1 MTQVKKNL
9 LDLKTNFIMKRW
21 ENKTRLYKMFLL
33 FLLSFIIAFCS
44 HLFFLTEWLEGRYMT
59 GIGDGLSQM
68 VPFKQLLYDEYSKGN
83 FFYSDKFGIGGG
95 TYSQLSY
102 YFSTSF
108 FFIATAIITFLLE
121 VTKLINKPDIFYW
134 ADALLAVSIIRMTL
148 IIFVTTLYFRYMN
161 FKNIPALVGASL
173 YGTSVIYFRHVTY
186 WEFFAD
192 AMLWLPLLLFGIE
205 KIIREKKIGLFTLAV
220 VFSLFNNFYFSYINF
235 VLAFIYI
242 VFRSFISLH
251 NDETSKI
258 EQIKLYFFS
267 GIIGFGMSAVSFV
280 PAVYGFLNNYRPPYE
295 ATILLYDFHDN
306 LLLNG
311 KIVILPA
318 FAVLCLFLFSFYKN
332 RLFRLFASLTILL
345 IVLHYSPMVASAFN
359 GFSAPQFRWEYF
371 LSLTAGGVAAAG
383 LQQLHKVKIWQAVM
397 SVFATLILYFLFYHF
412 DEKLFITSLKEGFS
426 AVAAVITIILFII
439 YSFRKN
445 KQLLWIPSIV
455 LIILNIYIANSYEEI
470 KLSYGGKVQQSSTD
484 FMLSDEY
491 NGEEQ
496 RELIKKIQKEEDDPF
511 ARIDW
516 MTPFRYN
523 TPIVQEFKGL
533 SVYSSILNEHL
544 LKFYLYDLKINMGW
558 ESVSRYGTLGDRANL
573 YSILNGKY
581 YIAEKNKKNIPYGFE
596 EFASTEN
603 YTAYKNNNILPF
615 VRTTNIAFNEEN
627 LKDAMPLVKEH
638 AMLEGIILKEN
649 SGIKYALPRK
659 ENAIK
664 NVKLEEKGSS
674 YHNNILDV
682 SAKKGGLDLVI
693 ENPDENIKDYYVS
706 FYLKSLHPDR
716 KFYLSVNDFETLRKS
731 NASIYKTNVNDLVI
745 RVPKAEKIS
754 IRVPKGKYK
763 LVNLEVYKENYQ
775 LLEGLKNEVY
785 NNPQAAVTW
794 KNNKIKINYNNANAE
809 KYMTLPIP
817 FEKGWSLSING
828 HKQEILQANYAF
840 TGFKLQEGLNEIEL
854 TYYPPYFF
862 ISLFISCI
870 SFLLFIFYRKREY
883 KKAGMFKRNVSDM

>member
-1 MTQVKKNL
+1 M
-9 LDLKTNFIMKRW
+9 
-21 ENKTRLYKMFLL
+21 
-33 FLLSFIIAFCS
+33 SFIIAFCS

-134 ADALLAVSIIRMTL
+134 ADALLVVSIIRMTL

-192 AMLWLPLLLFGIE
+192 AILWLPLLLFGIE

-242 VFRSFISLH
+242 VFRSFVSLH

-359 GFSAPQFRWEYF
+359 GFSAPQYRWEYF
-371 LSLTAGGVAAAG
+371 LSLTAGGVVAAG
-383 LQQLHKVKIWQAVM
+383 LQQLYKIKIWQAIM
-397 SVFATLILYFLFYHF
+397 SVFVTLILYFLFYHF
-412 DEKLFITSLKEGFS
+412 DEQLFPTSLKEGFS
-426 AVAAVITIILFII
+426 AVAAVITILLFII

-496 RELIKKIQKEEDDPF
+496 RELIKKIQKEENDPF

-558 ESVSRYGTLGDRANL
+558 ESVSRYGTLGDRTNL
-573 YSILNGKY
+573 HSILNGKY
-581 YIAEKNKKNIPYGFE
+581 YIKEKNKNTIPYGFE
-596 EFASTEN
+596 KFASTEN
-603 YTAYKNNNILPF
+603 YAAYKNNNILPF
-615 VRTTNIAFNEEN
+615 ARTTNIAFDEN
-627 LKDAMPLVKEH
+627 DLKDASPLVREH

-649 SGIKYALPRK
+649 SGTNYAMPRK

-693 ENPDENIKDYYVS
+693 ENPNENIKDYYVS

-763 LVNLEVYKENYQ
+763 LINLEVYKEDYQ
-775 LLEGLKNEVY
+775 LLEGLKNEVH
-785 NNPQAAVTW
+785 NNPQATVTW
-794 KNNKIKINYNNANAE
+794 TNNKIKINYNNANAE
-809 KYMTLPIP
+809 KYMTLPVP

-828 HKQEILQANYAF
+828 QKQEILQANYAF

-870 SFLLFIFYRKREY
+870 SFLLFIFYRKRAY
-883 KKAGMFKRNVSDM
+883 KRAGMFKRNVSDM

>member
-9 LDLKTNFIMKRW
+9 LDLKANFIMKRW

-134 ADALLAVSIIRMTL
+134 ADALLVVSIIRMTL

-192 AMLWLPLLLFGIE
+192 AILWLPLLLFGIE

-242 VFRSFISLH
+242 VFRSFVSLH

-359 GFSAPQFRWEYF
+359 GFSAPQYRWEYF

-383 LQQLHKVKIWQAVM
+383 LQQLYKVKIWQAIM

-426 AVAAVITIILFII
+426 AVAAVITILLFII

-445 KQLLWIPSIV
+445 KQLLWIPSIIV
-455 LIILNIYIANSYEEI
+455 IILNIYIANSYEEI
-470 KLSYGGKVQQSSTD
+470 KLSYGGKVHQSSTD

-496 RELIKKIQKEEDDPF
+496 RELIKKIQKEENDPF

-573 YSILNGKY
+573 HSILNGKY
-581 YIAEKNKKNIPYGFE
+581 YIKEKNKNTIPYGFE
-596 EFASTEN
+596 KFASTEN
-603 YTAYKNNNILPF
+603 YAAYKNNNILPF
-615 VRTTNIAFNEEN
+615 ARTTNIAFDEN
-627 LKDAMPLVKEH
+627 DLKDASPLVREH

-649 SGIKYALPRK
+649 SGTNYAMPRK

-693 ENPDENIKDYYVS
+693 ENPNENIKDYYVS

-763 LVNLEVYKENYQ
+763 LINLEVYKEDYQ
-775 LLEGLKNEVY
+775 LLEGLKNEVH
-785 NNPQAAVTW
+785 NNPQATVTW
-794 KNNKIKINYNNANAE
+794 TNNKIKINYNNANAE
-809 KYMTLPIP
+809 KYMTLPVP

-828 HKQEILQANYAF
+828 QKQEILQANYAF

-870 SFLLFIFYRKREY
+870 SFLLFIFYRKRAY
-883 KKAGMFKRNVSDM
+883 KRAGMFKRNVSDM

>member
-1 MTQVKKNL
+1 
-9 LDLKTNFIMKRW
+9 MKRW

-134 ADALLAVSIIRMTL
+134 ADALLVVSIIRMTL

-192 AMLWLPLLLFGIE
+192 AILWLPLLLFGIE

-242 VFRSFISLH
+242 VFRSFVSLH

-359 GFSAPQFRWEYF
+359 GFSAPQYRWEYF

-383 LQQLHKVKIWQAVM
+383 LQQLYKVKIWQAIM

-426 AVAAVITIILFII
+426 AVAAVITILLFII

-445 KQLLWIPSIV
+445 KQLLWIPSIIV
-455 LIILNIYIANSYEEI
+455 IILNIYIANSYEEI
-470 KLSYGGKVQQSSTD
+470 KLSYGGKVHQSSTD

-496 RELIKKIQKEEDDPF
+496 RELIKKIQKEENDPF

-573 YSILNGKY
+573 HSILNGKY
-581 YIAEKNKKNIPYGFE
+581 YIKEKNKNTIPYGFE
-596 EFASTEN
+596 KFASTEN
-603 YTAYKNNNILPF
+603 YAAYKNNNILPF
-615 VRTTNIAFNEEN
+615 ARTTNIAFDEN
-627 LKDAMPLVKEH
+627 DLKDASPLVREH

-649 SGIKYALPRK
+649 SGTNYAMPRK

-693 ENPDENIKDYYVS
+693 ENPNENIKDYYVS

-763 LVNLEVYKENYQ
+763 LINLEVYKEDYQ
-775 LLEGLKNEVY
+775 LLEGLKNEVH
-785 NNPQAAVTW
+785 NNPQATVTW
-794 KNNKIKINYNNANAE
+794 TNNKIKINYNNANAE
-809 KYMTLPIP
+809 KYMTLPVP

-828 HKQEILQANYAF
+828 QKQEILQANYAF

-870 SFLLFIFYRKREY
+870 SFLLFIFYRKRAY
-883 KKAGMFKRNVSDM
+883 KRAGMFKRNVSDM

>member
-1 MTQVKKNL
+1 
-9 LDLKTNFIMKRW
+9 
-21 ENKTRLYKMFLL
+21 MFLL

-134 ADALLAVSIIRMTL
+134 ADALLVVSIIRMTL

-192 AMLWLPLLLFGIE
+192 AILWLPLLLFGIE

-242 VFRSFISLH
+242 VFRSFVSLH

-359 GFSAPQFRWEYF
+359 GFSAPQYRWEYF

-383 LQQLHKVKIWQAVM
+383 LQQLYKVKIWQAIM

-426 AVAAVITIILFII
+426 AVAAVITILLFII

-445 KQLLWIPSIV
+445 KQLLWIPSIIV
-455 LIILNIYIANSYEEI
+455 IILNIYIANSYEEI
-470 KLSYGGKVQQSSTD
+470 KLSYGGKVHQSSTD

-496 RELIKKIQKEEDDPF
+496 RELIKKIQKEENDPF

-573 YSILNGKY
+573 HSILNGKY
-581 YIAEKNKKNIPYGFE
+581 YIKEKNKNTIPYGFE
-596 EFASTEN
+596 KFASTEN
-603 YTAYKNNNILPF
+603 YAAYKNNNILPF
-615 VRTTNIAFNEEN
+615 ARTTNIAFDEN
-627 LKDAMPLVKEH
+627 DLKDASPLVREH

-649 SGIKYALPRK
+649 SGTNYAMPRK

-693 ENPDENIKDYYVS
+693 ENPNENIKDYYVS

-763 LVNLEVYKENYQ
+763 LINLEVYKEDYQ
-775 LLEGLKNEVY
+775 LLEGLKNEVH
-785 NNPQAAVTW
+785 NNPQATVTW
-794 KNNKIKINYNNANAE
+794 TNNKIKINYNNANAE
-809 KYMTLPIP
+809 KYMTLPVP

-828 HKQEILQANYAF
+828 QKQEILQANYAF

-870 SFLLFIFYRKREY
+870 SFLLFIFYRKRAY
-883 KKAGMFKRNVSDM
+883 KRAGMFKRNVSDM